1 MVIKTIVRRDKL
13 CAWYQRDLMYSV

>member
-13 CAWYQRDLMYSV
+13 CAWYQRDLVYSV